1 MLKNGA
7 VIFFSGTGNT
17 KYVAKLFKERF
28 NKENINI
35 EIIDI
40 QKTENL
46 NKEYDFYIFGG
57 PIHAE
62 MVPKILIDW
71 VIKNIPNE
79 PKKCIVYHT
88 LAGDKHSPSR
98 IYLAKLLKKKGL
110 DVVINTSIKM
120 PNNYYH
126 RFFKREKDEEILNV
140 LKLAP
145 NRVDE
150 IVKDFINDKRS
161 DINYKKSTIAFKMVY
176 NGFLI
181 YARKYAKRN
190 FSVDEKKCINCKI
203 CENECPTKN
212 ISMND
217 KKIEFYNKC
226 IGCEKCIHRCP
237 TNAILFKKEQFIPY
251 KIEQYLDKNNK

>member
-17 KYVAKLFKERF
+17 KYVARLFKERF
-28 NKENINI
+28 KKENIEI
-35 EIIDI
+35 DIIDI
-40 QKTENL
+40 QKTEKL

-62 MVPKILIDW
+62 MVPKILTDW
-71 VIKNIPNE
+71 IIKNIPNE
-79 PKKCIVYHT
+79 HKKCIVYHT

-98 IYLAKLLKKKGL
+98 IYLAKLLNKKGL
-110 DVVINTSIKM
+110 DVVINTSIQM

-126 RFFKREKDEEILNV
+126 RFFKRETDEEILNV

-150 IVKDFINDKRS
+150 IVKDFLTDNRS
-161 DINYKKSTIAFKMVY
+161 DIDYKKSTTMFKIVY
-176 NGFLI
+176 NGFLV
-181 YARKYAKRN
+181 YAKKYAKRN
-190 FSVDEKKCINCKI
+190 FSLDEKKCINCKI
-203 CENECPTKN
+203 CEIECPTKN

-237 TNAILFKKEQFIPY
+237 TNAILFGKKTFIPY
-251 KIEQYLDKNNK
+251 KIEQYLKK